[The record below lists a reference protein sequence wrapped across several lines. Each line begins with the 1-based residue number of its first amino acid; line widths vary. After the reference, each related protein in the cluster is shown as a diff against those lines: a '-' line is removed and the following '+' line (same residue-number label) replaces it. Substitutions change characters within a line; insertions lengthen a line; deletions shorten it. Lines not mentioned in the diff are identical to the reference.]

1 MPSSL
6 YATPYGVLV
15 FLGGGTLLLLV
26 LLKTVGEWLAPL
38 LFTYTLA
45 VTLDP
50 LVRRLEARGLP
61 HGLAVTGVFLGA
73 FVVAGVAIA
82 FVTAELQLM
91 AQRIP
96 QYQAMLTG
104 QLAPLLARFEA
115 LGVDTRTLL
124 AGGALS
130 PSALARGA
138 LDLISMLLARTAS
151 LMLFLFLLLLMAM
164 ESPAVGRA
172 FSSRLPPQS
181 ALIHRYHAFQHEVQ
195 TQYRLATLS
204 NFISAVVLTIA
215 YLGFRLDFA
224 FLWGLLTFFLSYIPR
239 FGMLVSFI
247 PPVIV
252 ALIQYGG
259 ASSLW
264 LLVLVLL
271 INGLMDN
278 VITPRLTGKGL
289 GIRTLAVAT
298 SAIVWL
304 WVFGP
309 LGALLSVS
317 LTLFLRMILASTPQ
331 TLPLAY
337 ALSTEDYAPP
347 EPPTPER
354 PQPST

>member
-15 FLGGGTLLLLV
+15 FLGGGTILLLV
-26 LLKTVGEWLAPL
+26 LLKAVGEWLAPL

-45 VTLDP
+45 VTLAP
-50 LVRRLEARGLP
+50 LIRRLEARGLP
-61 HGLAVTGVFLGA
+61 HGLAVTAVFLGA
-73 FVVAGVAIA
+73 FVAAGLAIA
-82 FVTAELQLM
+82 FVTAQLQLM
-91 AQRIP
+91 TQRIP

-104 QLAPLLARFEA
+104 QLTPLLMRLEA
-115 LGVDTRTLL
+115 LGVDTRALL
-124 AGGALS
+124 PGGLLS

-138 LDLISMLLARTAS
+138 LDLISMVLARTAS
-151 LMLFLFLLLLMAM
+151 LMLFLFLLLLMAV

-181 ALIHRYHAFQHEVQ
+181 ALIHRYRALQHEVQ
-195 TQYRLATLS
+195 TQYRLSTLS
-204 NFISAVVLTIA
+204 NLISATALTLA

-224 FLWGLLTFFLSYIPR
+224 FLWGFLTFFLSYIPR
-239 FGMLVSFI
+239 FGMLLSFI

-252 ALIQYGG
+252 AFIQYGA

-264 LLVLVLL
+264 LLLLALL

-278 VITPRLTGKGL
+278 FVTPRLTGKGL
-289 GIRTLAVAT
+289 SLRTLAVAI
-298 SAIVWL
+298 SAIIWL

-317 LTLFLRMILASTPQ
+317 LTLFVRMILLSSPQ

-347 EPPTPER
+347 EPPSPE
-354 PQPST
+354 PPPPST